1 MSKTLL
7 MWTRKFQQ
15 IPLIIFNNFGKFKGL
30 KQKLSR
36 NIMEKLIHYI
46 YKRRHMSETAYGM
59 TAFFKNNSFIV
70 FKNFNYD
77 QLNVKRMFKGLKW
90 QVVKSLI
97 NQVSKSSH
105 MSKTWLM
112 WTKKFQQIP
121 LIIFNNLYYDQIFV
135 KTMLKGLKR
144 Q

>member
-1 MSKTLL
+1 MVWQHFIKD
-7 MWTRKFQQ
+7 
-15 IPLIIFNNFGKFKGL
+15 
-30 KQKLSR
+30 
-36 NIMEKLIHYI
+36 
-46 YKRRHMSETAYGM
+46 
-59 TAFFKNNSFIV
+59 NSFIV